1 MKHKIDRN
9 NFMMQL
15 ATFVVNKRNAFVVLF
30 AIACIYCLTT
40 LNRAKVN
47 TELTDYLPDTTETR
61 QGLDIMEEEFTT
73 FGSAKVLITNITYEK
88 ALEEAKALEEIRGI
102 SSVSF
107 FDWEESEDTYED
119 DELTDYYKD
128 ACALITLTFE
138 EEEDT
143 ELSQRAIANVREQL
157 KDYQVFFYTT
167 VDKDDSAAL
176 KEDMKGIL
184 AVAAV
189 IILLVLLF
197 TSGTYMEIFIFM
209 MTFVVAIVLNTGT
222 NFWFGEIS
230 FVTNAVAA
238 VLQLALSIDYAIIL
252 FHRFME
258 EHETKD
264 TIEAVTVA
272 LSKAIPEISSSSLTT
287 VSGMVAL
294 MLMQF
299 GIGMD
304 LGRVLTKA
312 ILFSLITVFF
322 LMPAMIVMSSKWIE
336 KTVHRS
342 FVPSIRGWGSSAFC
356 GSNDLGLYFIQS
368 M

>member
-143 ELSQRAIANVREQL
+143 DRKS
-157 KDYQVFFYTT
+157 
-167 VDKDDSAAL
+167 
-176 KEDMKGIL
+176 
-184 AVAAV
+184 
-189 IILLVLLF
+189 
-197 TSGTYMEIFIFM
+197 
-209 MTFVVAIVLNTGT
+209 VV
-222 NFWFGEIS
+222 
-230 FVTNAVAA
+230 
-238 VLQLALSIDYAIIL
+238 
-252 FHRFME
+252 
-258 EHETKD
+258 
-264 TIEAVTVA
+264 
-272 LSKAIPEISSSSLTT
+272 
-287 VSGMVAL
+287 
-294 MLMQF
+294 
-299 GIGMD
+299 
-304 LGRVLTKA
+304 
-312 ILFSLITVFF
+312 
-322 LMPAMIVMSSKWIE
+322 
-336 KTVHRS
+336 
-342 FVPSIRGWGSSAFC
+342 
-356 GSNDLGLYFIQS
+356 
-368 M
+368 